1 MFHPKPG
8 GLRNPGD
15 RFWHDILQQSKAKI
29 HAKNNTF
36 AALSPGSNP
45 GLLTFDPLFS
55 GSLFQGFFPQF
66 NVGGCASSTVC
77 WRIEYSGIQQNT
89 RPVIDGSN
97 MNSPG

>member
-45 GLLTFDPLFS
+45 GLFMFDPLFS
-55 GSLFQGFFPQF
+55 GSLFHNSTSVDAQ
-66 NVGGCASSTVC
+66 VARYAGGLNIVVFSKIPDPSLTG
-77 WRIEYSGIQQNT
+77 RI
-89 RPVIDGSN
+89 
-97 MNSPG
+97 